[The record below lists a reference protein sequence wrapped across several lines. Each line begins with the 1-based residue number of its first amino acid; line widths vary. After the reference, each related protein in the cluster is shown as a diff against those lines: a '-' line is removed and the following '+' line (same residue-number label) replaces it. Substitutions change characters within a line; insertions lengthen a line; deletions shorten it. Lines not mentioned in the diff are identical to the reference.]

1 MRYLLAKIGAQN
13 PVKNDG
19 STPLHCAAL
28 NGDIKIIQL
37 LYTYGGKASAHSRDQ
52 NGDTPLHHAASQGHA
67 KTLSTLMSKT
77 KNDGKHLKNS
87 RSGFRF
93 EAFRDIFCLF
103 MLFVGWD
110 NNLFF

>member
-1 MRYLLAKIGAQN
+1 MAKIGAQN

-37 LYTYGGKASAHSRDQ
+37 LYTYGAKASSHSRDQ

-67 KTLSTLMSKT
+67 KALSTLMSKT
-77 KNDGKHLKNS
+77 KNNGKIRINQPNFKS
-87 RSGFRF
+87 S
-93 EAFRDIFCLF
+93 
-103 MLFVGWD
+103 
-110 NNLFF
+110 